1 LNIYTGVTH
10 LHYVIVCA
18 YRSEIGMFRF
28 LKNGAYLIGVDL
40 GDDSLNM
47 AQLTNTKKGVGLL
60 AGRSESHP
68 GSVEPGSAT
77 WQRWAVDAIRGAMIN
92 HRFHGR
98 NVIAAVPPSEV
109 FIEHVKMES
118 QLSEK
123 FEIPPKAEQAV
134 LSKIK
139 QKLPFEPDDAMIQYI
154 PTEQDNVLVMATE
167 RKIIDRHL
175 AIYEKAGLTVKSIGA
190 WPIALTNCYTKFFG
204 RRNVDLEAIVMLLDV
219 GTCCTNLV
227 ICRHKSLLFA
237 CSILMGAKQ
246 LNDEKMVTRLVFEL
260 NACRSRFAS
269 MHPDTQ
275 IERLVFLCGPAVDT
289 GICKTIAKQ
298 MNIQAQVG
306 DCLAAVQ
313 IPDPCH
319 LGIDRRDCNASWAT
333 AFGLSL
339 S

>member
-1 LNIYTGVTH
+1 
-10 LHYVIVCA
+10 
-18 YRSEIGMFRF
+18 MFWF

-47 AQLTNTKKGVGLL
+47 AQLIDTKKGIDLL
-60 AGRSESHP
+60 AGRSEKHP
-68 GSVEPGSAT
+68 DSVEPGSAA
-77 WQRWAVDAIRGAMIN
+77 WQRWAVDAIREAMIN
-92 HRFHGR
+92 HKFHGR

-109 FIEHVKMES
+109 FLEHVKMES
-118 QLSEK
+118 PPLLSCESKKGGSEK
-123 FEIPPKAEQAV
+123 FEITPKVEQAV

-139 QKLPFEPDDAMIQYI
+139 QKLPFEPDDAMIQYV

-204 RRNVDLEAIVMLLDV
+204 RRNIDLEAVVMLLDV
-219 GTCCTNLV
+219 GTRCTNLV
-227 ICRHKSLLFA
+227 ICRHKRLLFA
-237 CSILMGAKQ
+237 CSIPMGAKQ
-246 LNDEKMVTRLVFEL
+246 LDNEKMVTRLVFEL

-269 MHPDTQ
+269 MYPDTQ
-275 IERLVFLCGPAVDT
+275 IERLVFLCGPAVGTD
-289 GICKTIAKQ
+289 ICKTIAKQ

-313 IPDPCH
+313 IPDPYH
-319 LGIDRRDCNASWAT
+319 LGIDRRDCTASWAT

>member
-1 LNIYTGVTH
+1 MLIEVKN
-10 LHYVIVCA
+10 
-18 YRSEIGMFRF
+18 SMFWF
-28 LKNGAYLIGVDL
+28 LKNGAHSIGVDL

-47 AQLTNTKKGVGLL
+47 AQLTDTKKGIGLL
-60 AGRSESHP
+60 AGRSERHP
-68 GSVEPGSAT
+68 DSVEPGSAA
-77 WQRWAVDAIRGAMIN
+77 WQRWAVDAIREAMIN
-92 HRFHGR
+92 HGFHGR
-98 NVIAAVPPSEV
+98 SVIAAVPPSEV
-109 FIEHVKMES
+109 FIEHVKMGS
-118 QLSEK
+118 QLSEKLEIRESK

-154 PTEQDNVLVMATE
+154 PTEQDNVLVIATE
-167 RKIIDRHL
+167 RKIIDRNL

-190 WPIALTNCYTKFFG
+190 WPIALNNCYTRFFG
-204 RRNVDLEAIVMLLDV
+204 RRKADLEAVVMLLDI
-219 GTCCTNLV
+219 GTGCTNLV

-246 LNDEKMVTRLVFEL
+246 LDDEKIVTRLVFEL
-260 NACRSRFAS
+260 NACRGRFAS
-269 MHPDTQ
+269 MHPDAQ
-275 IERLVFLCGPAVDT
+275 IERLIFLCGSVVDAD
-289 GICKTIAKQ
+289 ICKTIAKQ

-313 IPDPCH
+313 IPNPYN
-319 LGIDRRDCNASWAT
+319 LGIDRRNCNASLAT